1 MTTNEALGTKEFG
14 EIDAKTAKWADWCIK
29 LTFFVIIAG
38 AILGG
43 ILWVAV
49 DGATGEDLGA
59 LVWVLAGG
67 GSIAL
72 ISIRQA
78 LLEERE

>member
-1 MTTNEALGTKEFG
+1 MTTNEALDTAKYG
-14 EIDAKTAKWADWCIK
+14 EIEPKIAKWADLCIK
-29 LTFFVIIAG
+29 QTFVVIIAG
-38 AILGG
+38 IILGA

-67 GSIAL
+67 GAIAL

-78 LLEERE
+78 LLEERV